1 MFYICNQ
8 RSKTASWKYKTKSVF
23 DITGTRNTVSP
34 IIHVYCLI
42 NDSISSKTM
51 ITTTHKHIY
60 WPTLPCNEAG
70 KSIKYRGYIKL
81 IHTLYIL
88 KLFSREG
95 FQDVKLFLF
104 VCTFNNELRY
114 YISHESAL
122 RNVLSQIVLSV
133 YVR

>member
-8 RSKTASWKYKTKSVF
+8 RSKTPSWKDKTKSVF

-70 KSIKYRGYIKL
+70 KSIKYRRYIKL

-88 KLFSREG
+88 KLFTFSREC

-104 VCTFNNELRY
+104 VCTYNNELRY
-114 YISHESAL
+114 YSSHESAL
-122 RNVLSQIVLSV
+122 KNVSSQIVLSV
-133 YVR
+133 R